1 MLELTINFCS
11 QKIQEGCTPQEQDGV
26 LHIIGSV
33 ADALMKKKP
42 FKDQMEGM
50 LRDLVLPAFTNQEG
64 YIRARACWVVQ
75 QCAHLK
81 FKSDDI
87 LKAMADCV
95 RYNFT
100 KKVRFS
106 GWITLIRGLLL
117 NPQEH
122 LPVRV
127 EAAIALNQFV
137 CQQHKIAQYM
147 TQSLKEIL
155 EGNVLCRSFKITA
168 LALLF
173 LINETE
179 NDELTDVV
187 RKIICYYCEEIAP
200 FAVEMADKI
209 VATFLKVWKI
219 LLLWF

>member
-1 MLELTINFCS
+1 M
-11 QKIQEGCTPQEQDGV
+11 
-26 LHIIGSV
+26 
-33 ADALMKKKP
+33 
-42 FKDQMEGM
+42 
-50 LRDLVLPAFTNQEG
+50 
-64 YIRARACWVVQ
+64 
-75 QCAHLK
+75 
-81 FKSDDI
+81 
-87 LKAMADCV
+87 
-95 RYNFT
+95 
-100 KKVRFS
+100 
-106 GWITLIRGLLL
+106 LL
-117 NPQEH
+117 NQQEH

-155 EGNVLCRSFKITA
+155 EGTGIFSTSLNLV

-209 VATFLKVWKI
+209 VATFLKVSR
-219 LLLWF
+219 LNF